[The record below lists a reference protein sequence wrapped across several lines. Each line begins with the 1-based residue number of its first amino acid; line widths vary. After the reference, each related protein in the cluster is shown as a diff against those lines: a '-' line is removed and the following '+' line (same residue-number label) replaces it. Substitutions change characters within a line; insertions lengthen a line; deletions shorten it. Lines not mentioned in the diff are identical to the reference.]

1 MRVGWRMAR
10 SSEGVRGASS
20 GEWCTTCIG
29 RLGGGGGSKVKV
41 EDSLV
46 VGWFQSQVQSRIQ
59 ECNVDVAPQ

>member
-1 MRVGWRMAR
+1 MVSGAHLALADWWV
-10 SSEGVRGASS
+10 EG
-20 GEWCTTCIG
+20 
-29 RLGGGGGSKVKV
+29 GGGGGSKVKV